1 MFKNGTLNYAS
12 TNAKKTNNDYYSN
25 INMAVT
31 LGKTNVP
38 IKHKQLASNYVLIKK
53 IFGYAAASIPITNA
67 DRATLS
73 RNGFTTLENTSISQI
88 NHQIEQLK
96 NWSNSG
102 DILLSAYASELFEI
116 RIKELKY
123 LRLTILPERSIEFK
137 DGWKALEKYVEYI
150 AG

>member
-1 MFKNGTLNYAS
+1 MFRGDTLTYSAQNSKRANS
-12 TNAKKTNNDYYSN
+12 DYWSN
-25 INMAVT
+25 INTAVA

-38 IKHKQLASNYVLIKK
+38 IKHKQLASNYILIKK

-73 RNGFTTLENTSISQI
+73 RNGFTTLENTSIAQI
-88 NHQIEQLK
+88 NRQIEQLK
-96 NWSNSG
+96 NWSNG
-102 DILLSAYASELFEI
+102 NDILLSAYASELFEI

-123 LRLTILPERSIEFK
+123 LRLTMLSQRNIEFK
-137 DGWKALEKYVEYI
+137 DGWKALEKYIEYI